1 MGLRKDKFSKF
12 VRALY
17 GLKSS
22 GEDWRANISD
32 TLSSMGYRSTESDT
46 DVWIKRSTEE
56 TGTAYYKYML
66 VYVDDVLHFSNDAQE
81 DMLKLNQVYLL
92 KECFGP
98 PDIYLGD
105 NFDKVKLYD
114 GITVWSMTCV
124 EYMRGDIKTMNLI
137 REGNKAALKSFRD
150 GHCLYPS
157 SYRP

>member
-1 MGLRKDKFSKF
+1 MGS
-12 VRALY
+12 
-17 GLKSS
+17 
-22 GEDWRANISD
+22 
-32 TLSSMGYRSTESDT
+32 RSTESNP
-46 DVWIKRSTEE
+46 DVLIKRATTENSTD
-56 TGTAYYKYML
+56 YLKYML

-124 EYMRGDIKTMNLI
+124 EYMRGDIKTMDLI

-150 GHCLYPS
+150 GHCPYLS